1 MQWQIRP
8 PGSYFQSWLWNS
20 SDFTAYRNLSPLLF
34 SVSEVVLLFKHVSLL
49 PLMYGKLQSAL
60 FENWST
66 GTKIAK
72 GCTCPN
78 CSILKLTSDQ
88 FGAGKSL
95 QLKRCVHGF
104 PLTWVGQTLSY
115 WETLSSSP
123 WIIPRTWIISYSKTS
138 AFQFRRNGTDG
149 QWVGS
154 CPLYRLYKDFS
165 WSAGQYFPM
174 NLYTEAFPARDD
186 LCFYTVCRSVQ
197 LYRLQRFLL
206 CLVPYTLKH
215 SSSLT

>member
-1 MQWQIRP
+1 MQWLIRP

-104 PLTWVGQTLSY
+104 PLIWVGQTLSY

-123 WIIPRTWIISYSKTS
+123 WIIPIQRPLHFSSGGMGLMGSGWEVALCIGFTKTFHEVQVNTFLWTCTQKPFLLEMICVFTLS
-138 AFQFRRNGTDG
+138 VEVSNYTD
-149 QWVGS
+149 
-154 CPLYRLYKDFS
+154 CRDFS
-165 WSAGQYFPM
+165 FAWFPTPWSTH
-174 NLYTEAFPARDD
+174 L
-186 LCFYTVCRSVQ
+186 
-197 LYRLQRFLL
+197 
-206 CLVPYTLKH
+206 H
-215 SSSLT
+215 